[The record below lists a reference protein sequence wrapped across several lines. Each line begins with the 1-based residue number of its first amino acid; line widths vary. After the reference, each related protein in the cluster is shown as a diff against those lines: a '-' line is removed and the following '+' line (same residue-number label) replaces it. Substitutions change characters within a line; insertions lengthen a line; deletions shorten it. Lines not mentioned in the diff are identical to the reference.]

1 MGKKHGIWFDL
12 IDHIAIHDEVIE
24 QSSWQIKSGQGEY
37 NYQRIQKDGIDRL
50 KQDIAF
56 ETNNGCSIEIS
67 KETLISI
74 HNPHNG
80 MTIYFRYNCLM
91 PSKNYHL
98 RYHSAHGTALTQ
110 MLDSTTNLIDTSL
123 MGKFKRFMSIRMII
137 GQKVIKGANILG
149 KDIQSI

>member
-24 QSSWQIKSGQGEY
+24 QSSWQIKSGQDEY

-98 RYHSAHGTALTQ
+98 
-110 MLDSTTNLIDTSL
+110 
-123 MGKFKRFMSIRMII
+123 
-137 GQKVIKGANILG
+137 
-149 KDIQSI
+149 